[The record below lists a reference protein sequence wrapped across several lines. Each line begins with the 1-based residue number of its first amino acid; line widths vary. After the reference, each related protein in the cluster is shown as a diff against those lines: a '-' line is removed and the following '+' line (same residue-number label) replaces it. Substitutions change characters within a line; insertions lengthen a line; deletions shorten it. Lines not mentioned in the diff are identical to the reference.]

1 MYLLG
6 KNFYSEGPIEV
17 YTLCQRLKI
26 CPIEFETLLQQLENQ
41 GLVVLK
47 EGKIYLA
54 KAPEKISLLEIL
66 TLENRPDLKDL
77 SKVFPEDFIKKLS
90 FMMDQTSK
98 FTLKDLLN

>member
-1 MYLLG
+1 
-6 KNFYSEGPIEV
+6 V

-47 EGKIYLA
+47 EGKIYLI

-66 TLENRPDLKDL
+66 TLENKPDLKDL
-77 SKVFPEDFIKKLS
+77 SKVFPEDFIQKLS
-90 FMMDQTSK
+90 SIMDQTSK